1 MQRRRGQRSC
11 CTQPW
16 HPAPSTLRTAKYLT
30 LQQQLHRVPHTTYG
44 ADVSNS
50 RSNNTVAID
59 SHALGTL
66 NYIRASI
73 EAAGAFAVPGI
84 AGIAMGVVGVVA
96 TIVAS
101 IPGLTAPWV
110 EVWLIAAMAASA
122 IGVLLIARHSRQ
134 PARCFMLYRGPARKF
149 VLSLCPALL
158 AGAVLTAVFWQE
170 GLTLLIPGMWLVLY
184 GCAVLSASM
193 MTSAAMMRLIML
205 MGALFVVYGLI
216 AFQLP
221 IRWHNYTLGLGFG
234 ALHLLFGILIGRTD
248 RVE

>member
-1 MQRRRGQRSC
+1 M
-11 CTQPW
+11 
-16 HPAPSTLRTAKYLT
+16 
-30 LQQQLHRVPHTTYG
+30 
-44 ADVSNS
+44 SNS
-50 RSNNTVAID
+50 RSDNTVALD

-84 AGIAMGVVGVVA
+84 AGIAMGAVGVLA
-96 TIVAS
+96 TVVAS
-101 IPGLTAPWV
+101 LSAFAAY
-110 EVWLIAAMAASA
+110 WLEIWIFAAMAAAA
-122 IGVLLIARHSRQ
+122 IGVVLVARQ
-134 PARCFMLYRGPARKF
+134 PARGSMLYRGPARKF

-170 GLTLLIPGMWLVLY
+170 GLTSFIPGTWLLLY

-193 MTSAAMMRLIML
+193 MTSAAMVRLIVL
-205 MGALFVVYGLI
+205 MGALFVVYGAI
-216 AFQLP
+216 AFQIP

-248 RVE
+248 RVK

>member
-1 MQRRRGQRSC
+1 M
-11 CTQPW
+11 
-16 HPAPSTLRTAKYLT
+16 
-30 LQQQLHRVPHTTYG
+30 
-44 ADVSNS
+44 SNP
-50 RSNNTVAID
+50 RPNNTNTVAID

-84 AGIAMGVVGVVA
+84 AGIAMGVVGVIA
-96 TIVAS
+96 TLVAS
-101 IPGLTAPWV
+101 LPPLSGFWLEI
-110 EVWLIAAMAASA
+110 WLIAAMAASG
-122 IGVLLIARHSRQ
+122 IGVVLIARQ
-134 PARCFMLYRGPARKF
+134 PARVMLYRGPARKF

-158 AGAVLTAVFWQE
+158 AGAVLTGVFWQE
-170 GLTLLIPGMWLVLY
+170 GLTSLVPGMWLLLY

-193 MTSAAMMRLIML
+193 MTSAKMMRLIML

-221 IRWHNYTLGLGFG
+221 PRWHNYTLGLGFG

-248 RVE
+248 RVH

>member
-1 MQRRRGQRSC
+1 M
-11 CTQPW
+11 
-16 HPAPSTLRTAKYLT
+16 
-30 LQQQLHRVPHTTYG
+30 
-44 ADVSNS
+44 SNP

-73 EAAGAFAVPGI
+73 ESAGAFAVPGI
-84 AGIAMGVVGVVA
+84 AGIAMGVVGVMA
-96 TIVAS
+96 TAVAS
-101 IPGLTAPWV
+101 FPWLGPYWL
-110 EVWLIAAMAASA
+110 EIWLIAAMAASA
-122 IGVLLIARHSRQ
+122 IGVVLIARQHPRG
-134 PARCFMLYRGPARKF
+134 FMLYRGPARKF

-158 AGAVLTAVFWQE
+158 AGAVLTGVFWQE
-170 GLTLLIPGMWLVLY
+170 GLTSLIPGMWLLLY

-205 MGALFVVYGLI
+205 MGALFVVYGVI

-234 ALHLLFGILIGRTD
+234 ALHLMFGILIGRTD
-248 RVE
+248 RAQ

>member
-1 MQRRRGQRSC
+1 
-11 CTQPW
+11 
-16 HPAPSTLRTAKYLT
+16 
-30 LQQQLHRVPHTTYG
+30 
-44 ADVSNS
+44 VSSS

-84 AGIAMGVVGVVA
+84 AGIAMGMVGVVA

-101 IPGLTAPWV
+101 IPRLHAHWV
-110 EVWLIAAMAASA
+110 QIWLIAAMAASA

-134 PARCFMLYRGPARKF
+134 PARNFMLYRGPARKF

-158 AGAVLTAVFWQE
+158 AGAVLTSVFYQQ
-170 GLTLLIPGMWLVLY
+170 GLTLLIPGMWLLLY

-193 MTSAAMMRLIML
+193 MTSAALIPCIAV
-205 MGALFVVYGLI
+205 MGGLFVMCGLV
-216 AFQLP
+216 AFQVP
-221 IRWHNYTLGLGFG
+221 PRWHNFALGMGFG
-234 ALHLLFGILIGRTD
+234 CLHLFFGILIGRNN